1 MSSQSR
7 TKYYLLVEPS
17 LGIKPLHQYLKSPQG
32 VWLLL
37 CKRVFNYLTTGEQ

>member
-37 CKRVFNYLTTGEQ
+37 CKRVFNYLTAREQ